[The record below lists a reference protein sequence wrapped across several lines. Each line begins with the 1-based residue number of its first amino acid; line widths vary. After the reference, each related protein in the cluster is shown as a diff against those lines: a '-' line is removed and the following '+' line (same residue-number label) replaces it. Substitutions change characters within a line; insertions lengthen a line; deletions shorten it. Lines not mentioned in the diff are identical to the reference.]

1 MHFNDLAASMVKTTV
16 FDTVCFYKRLVD
28 AWALTLTEEDTK
40 LKEVDSDGRF
50 KNLKPAVFQKW
61 VDVRLRA
68 SGQFIKEPYKNEKGK
83 RVIDKKSTQS
93 PRLAILS
100 CLGIDLTT
108 KAIEY
113 VENLANENVSI

>member
-50 KNLKPAVFQKW
+50 KNLKPAGFQKW
-61 VDVRLRA
+61 VDDRLRA